1 MEQLGQV
8 FWPGTMMI
16 GLLLP
21 LLLLLPPP
29 EEGGPQE
36 GVFGELGQ
44 KPGSL
49 LPPPEEEG
57 GPQEGVF
64 GELGQKPGSL
74 TLPPE
79 EEGGPQ
85 EGVSGEM
92 GHEPGSLV
100 TLFSA
105 VPISCVPSAL
115 SETER
120 VRFSPFLSIYIG
132 FPFCLIADANG
143 MIYPMR
149 NVADSVTVFKIFW
162 IFFPTAKRQPRWRLP
177 H

>member
-1 MEQLGQV
+1 MLQLKQL
-8 FWPGTMMI
+8 FWPGTMMM
-16 GLLLP
+16 GR
-21 LLLLLPPP
+21 LLLPPP
-29 EEGGPQE
+29 LLPGGGPQD
-36 GVFGELGQ
+36 GVSGEMGK

-49 LPPPEEEG
+49 LPP
-57 GPQEGVF
+57 
-64 GELGQKPGSL
+64 
-74 TLPPE
+74 LP
-79 EEGGPQ
+79 EGGPQ

-92 GHEPGSLV
+92 GKKPGSVLPQLPEGGPQDGV
-100 TLFSA
+100 SGEMGANPGEELPKEAS
-105 VPISCVPSAL
+105 VVSVVCVPSAL
-115 SETER
+115 SEAER